1 MKGNAQFFD
10 DCVFLSITLQWLKD
24 ILNPDF
30 FQPQSLTRDFSTSIF
45 NHLKVRDWSLWFKTP
60 GLKNPGL
67 KCPLTFAFFGID
79 TA

>member
-30 FQPQSLTRDFSTSIF
+30 FQPQSFTRDFSTSIF
-45 NHLKVRDWSLWFKTP
+45 NPGVFKPKLFNHLTEIIV
-60 GLKNPGL
+60 N
-67 KCPLTFAFFGID
+67 FGF
-79 TA
+79 

>member
-45 NHLKVRDWSLWFKTP
+45 NPGVFKPKLFNHLTEIIV
-60 GLKNPGL
+60 N
-67 KCPLTFAFFGID
+67 FGF
-79 TA
+79 